1 MNKYENKQSKTQD
14 ADQRAAD
21 PFIFS
26 YTRSN
31 GFGFKKADAD
41 TNVNPILIN
50 VKVNQQNNK
59 ITTRRN
65 NYVGSAAAT
74 TSNRTNYP
82 QINAEIV
89 QGPPY
94 YQPATTELAII

>member
-1 MNKYENKQSKTQD
+1 MNKYEDKQSDTQN

-26 YTRSN
+26 YTRTN
-31 GFGFKKADAD
+31 GFGFKKANAD
-41 TNVNPILIN
+41 INVNPTLVN

-65 NYVGSAAAT
+65 NYVGSSTNT
-74 TSNRTNYP
+74 TSERINYP